1 MLEESAQD
9 ILDIESIASQNTDLL
24 DKILEE
30 LSQKL
35 DLCAGI
41 PLISVLCTIHKVG
54 KSFFDYK
61 MIVRLLKF
69 YTECRNINETKRD
82 RFCKKNVFGKERKIG
97 YSILQ
102 LLERLDID
110 EKAMLIGRL
119 YMYCV
124 DNEYD
129 ISSYFRICKIVE
141 KCYFDDLEYLN
152 YWKENKI
159 ICSQNKSIPQ
169 EIMESL
175 YSSGLLAEC
184 GYDGG
189 GFRENDDEG
198 TRYAL
203 NKYGEILLS
212 LMT

>member
-1 MLEESAQD
+1 MQ
-9 ILDIESIASQNTDLL
+9 
-24 DKILEE
+24 
-30 LSQKL
+30 
-35 DLCAGI
+35 
-41 PLISVLCTIHKVG
+41 
-54 KSFFDYK
+54 
-61 MIVRLLKF
+61 
-69 YTECRNINETKRD
+69 
-82 RFCKKNVFGKERKIG
+82 KNVFGKERRIG
-97 YSILQ
+97 YNFLQ

-110 EKAMLIGRL
+110 AKAMLIGRL

-141 KCYFDDLEYLN
+141 KCYFDDLEFLN
-152 YWKENKI
+152 YWKENKT

-184 GYDGG
+184 GDDGG

-198 TRYAL
+198 TMYTL

-212 LMT
+212 LIT